1 MLRKP
6 NKQKRKQ
13 VLMRFQKFAL
23 LKVEKLKFS
32 LIPTVTN
39 KKKKSFS
46 RKQSKLSTKKPK
58 KKDFI

>member
-1 MLRKP
+1 
-6 NKQKRKQ
+6 
-13 VLMRFQKFAL
+13 MRFQKFAL

-39 KKKKSFS
+39 KKKKKSFS